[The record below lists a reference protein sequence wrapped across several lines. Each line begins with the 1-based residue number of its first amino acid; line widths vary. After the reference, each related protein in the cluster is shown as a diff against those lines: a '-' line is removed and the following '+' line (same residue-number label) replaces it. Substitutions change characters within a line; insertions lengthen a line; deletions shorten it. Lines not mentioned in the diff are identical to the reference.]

1 MRASLPAPF
10 PALDVSG
17 DYNPGIRLFGKRFI
31 SEQSVVEYL
40 VEFLALIYS
49 DKWIADHELIS
60 TPLPSTEDLHNWPQ
74 GKKLYYKLPV
84 KLNLKLFAFLSSS
97 RVDTRH
103 EVHKAHYRSL
113 VEQLY
118 NKININSGSKQDVIE
133 QLEQFLRGYHG
144 AGANRTW
151 CAQTFFPVSSSLL
164 TRETIWNISKAKN
177 VKSWSESIQNFNRY
191 YSTTRRDF
199 MVGAENCYTCS
210 CVIYFG

>member
-103 EVHKAHYRSL
+103 E
-113 VEQLY
+113 
-118 NKININSGSKQDVIE
+118 
-133 QLEQFLRGYHG
+133 
-144 AGANRTW
+144 
-151 CAQTFFPVSSSLL
+151 
-164 TRETIWNISKAKN
+164 
-177 VKSWSESIQNFNRY
+177 
-191 YSTTRRDF
+191 
-199 MVGAENCYTCS
+199 
-210 CVIYFG
+210 